1 MLKQV
6 SLEELHTGSL
16 IILGKTVNILLAYV
30 GDRAIYT
37 YYVCAFDARDY
48 EYNPEL
54 VEKFINEA
62 YKRAIKKEASKRRV
76 AMKNLRTGRIDIIST
91 IQEVSLKELELWY
104 TKSKLLDNTLPD
116 MNDYT
121 EHIRKKQS
129 LGFVT
134 KYDKLSL
141 GRVYTTKA
149 KWYYYIAL
157 DYIIQQGKENYYR
170 FLKVD
175 KKFCDVIKTNNTNVI
190 RQVLKENINNYTY
203 TYFVFEKNFELYPTE
218 IILKNYREIFKD
230 EVWFGKTW

>member
-1 MLKQV
+1 MIKQV

-16 IILGKTVNILLAYV
+16 IILGKTVDILLASV
-30 GDRAIYT
+30 GNRAVYT
-37 YYVCAFDARDY
+37 YYVCAFDERDY

-54 VEKFINEA
+54 VENFIKKA
-62 YKRAIKKEASKRRV
+62 YKRVLKKEALMSRV
-76 AMKNLRTGRIDIIST
+76 TMRQLQYERIGVLSIIP
-91 IQEVSLKELELWY
+91 EVSMQELKLWY
-104 TKSKLLDNTLPD
+104 TKSKLLDTTLPD

-121 EHIRKKQS
+121 EHIRKKQA

-134 KYDKLSL
+134 KYDKLEL

-149 KWYYYIAL
+149 KRLYYIAL

-170 FLKVD
+170 FFKVD
-175 KKFCDVIKTNNTNVI
+175 KKFCEAVKTGNNIVIRKLLEDRTNN
-190 RQVLKENINNYTY
+190 YCG
-203 TYFVFEKNFELYPTE
+203 FVFEQNFELCPTE